1 MNKINQNIK
10 KYRVEKDLTQDQLAE
25 LVFTTKS
32 TISKWESG
40 DITPSIQILKIIAKA
55 LEVNVYDLMGE
66 ERPISSR
73 VFGWSQKILGYLLLW
88 IHVDISLLFTFASV
102 AFGFIIGGFAI
113 LASPIIL
120 TVLNSIS
127 DTGWNTEHSLYM
139 TLSFIF
145 APGVSILLIGS
156 GYYLLFGC
164 IKGYNLSL
172 KYYWQVKFRIKCPK
186 FKITKKQLIIV
197 GIVTLVGLITLGA
210 FLGGVASSSDGIS
223 SLNYRF

>member
-73 VFGWSQKILGYLLLW
+73 IFGWSQKVLGYLLLW

-102 AFGFIIGGFAI
+102 AFGFIVGGFAI
-113 LASPIIL
+113 LASPIVL

-127 DTGWNTEHSLYM
+127 DLGWNTEHSLYM
-139 TLSFIF
+139 ALSFIF
-145 APGVSILLIGS
+145 APGVSAIFIGT
-156 GYYLLFGC
+156 GYYLLLAC
-164 IKGYNLSL
+164 TKGYNLSL
-172 KYYWQVKFRIKCPK
+172 KYYWQVKLRIKIPTFRIS
-186 FKITKKQLIIV
+186 KKQLMII
-197 GIVTLVGLITLGA
+197 GIVTLVGLVTLGA
-210 FLGGVASSSDGIS
+210 FLGGVAASPSGIAA
-223 SLNYRF
+223 LNYNL